1 MHKTPQD
8 FVLKILYK
16 NVFRYSKG
24 LAIWNLT
31 KWLHGW
37 WFILQV
43 VWDNFPKTLSSET
56 SSFNSG
62 QPWKPLDVEA
72 HQKGKRGTDRALLS
86 PSAHNSTSWCLPLST
101 TQSKIFRTCNEPWLC
116 QEGFNYWK
124 GKVSALSKKK
134 EDIIHQYLSKAKV
147 FLKLHND
154 IYGSVYVFEK
164 YMVVIKN
171 KKIMNFIYQICTCS
185 FNCRWQDILPLCH
198 QRSF

>member
-43 VWDNFPKTLSSET
+43 VWDNFPKTLPSET

-86 PSAHNSTSWCLPLST
+86 PSAHDAHNSTSWCLPLST

-124 GKVSALSKKK
+124 GKVSALSNKKN
-134 EDIIHQYLSKAKV
+134 DIIHQYLSKAKV
-147 FLKLHND
+147 WHLWFCLCLWK
-154 IYGSVYVFEK
+154 IYGSYK
-164 YMVVIKN
+164 

-185 FNCRWQDILPLCH
+185 FNCGWQDILPLCH